1 MCANWKDGKDGYAPE
16 AVFAKIEKA
25 AHVVEN
31 GQVSYTVSDTDFGIE
46 FLKPVLASAIV
57 LSSEIPSSLHA
68 CIVSEGLTAALRKGQ
83 LTRESVK
90 QAVSESERRYLK
102 RPKENYVLV
111 TTISLKSPLPF
122 RTIRRDNRSM
132 TFSPSLP
139 RSFDQSSLSGRIS
152 ILFPTQQLPNDYY
165 VIRAACTG
173 RSPKEAATDALNAI
187 ALLRGIWSLWLTR
200 GQFWMSLCGN
210 PKQVGVLALGPIH
223 TLHLSN
229 GRLATDTIWYDSR
242 YRNPIEC
249 LNISRIWPDVRKADS
264 WTRKQISRA
273 KNMDGVT
280 QAFIRYA
287 NALDEP
293 LVQHTFLRLWS
304 LLEYLTHTRDS
315 KITIRRAA
323 FLSKERDYAVQ
334 ELTHLRDIR
343 NTAVHEDDSAHHSE
357 IPVHQLKAYIDELL
371 VFFLQPVNVR
381 QTMAETAEFLDC
393 PWSLDALEKK
403 IGMYRKARIFLGS

>member
-1 MCANWKDGKDGYAPE
+1 MCADWKDSKGGYAPE

-25 AHVVEN
+25 AHVDEN
-31 GQVSYTVSDTDFGIE
+31 GQVSYTDFGIE

-68 CIVSEGLTAALRKGQ
+68 HIVSQGLIAALRKGQ

-90 QAVSESERRYLK
+90 RAVSESERRYLK
-102 RPKENYVLV
+102 CPKKNYVLV

-132 TFSPSLP
+132 TFSRSLP
-139 RSFDQSSLSGRIS
+139 KSFDQSSLSGHIS
-152 ILFPTQQLPNDYY
+152 ILFPTQELPNDYY

-173 RSPKEAATDALNAI
+173 RSPEEAATDALNAI
-187 ALLRGIWSLWLTR
+187 AILRGIWSLWLTKGR
-200 GQFWMSLCGN
+200 FSMSLLGN

-223 TLHLSN
+223 TLHLPS
-229 GRLATDTIWYDSR
+229 GRLATDTIWYDSQ

-249 LNISRIWPDVRKADS
+249 LNISSRWPHVRKADS
-264 WTRKQISRA
+264 WTRKRISRA
-273 KNMDGVT
+273 KDMDGLT

-304 LLEYLTHTRDS
+304 LLEYLTHTATDS
-315 KITIRRAA
+315 YKTTIRRAA
-323 FLSKERDYAVQ
+323 FL
-334 ELTHLRDIR
+334 
-343 NTAVHEDDSAHHSE
+343 
-357 IPVHQLKAYIDELL
+357 
-371 VFFLQPVNVR
+371 
-381 QTMAETAEFLDC
+381 
-393 PWSLDALEKK
+393 
-403 IGMYRKARIFLGS
+403 